1 MSENFKDELNCIADS
16 YRSYIKRDIIDC
28 FIALLKNNMT
38 KQSRIGLKSG
48 KISIEDIYN
57 NISESYLDNL
67 DAILI
72 EEAHELENDITDVFV
87 WLLEEVCK
95 THIFRGICIE
105 YINDDVDNSR
115 YISFS
120 W

>member
-1 MSENFKDELNCIADS
+1 MPENFKDELNGIADN
-16 YRSYIKRDIIDC
+16 YRSYIKRDIIDG
-28 FIALLKNNMT
+28 FIALLKNNMR
-38 KQSRIGLKSG
+38 KQSFIGLKSG

-57 NISESYLDNL
+57 NISESYLDHL

-72 EEAHELENDITDVFV
+72 EEAHELENDITDVLD

-105 YINDDVDNSR
+105 
-115 YISFS
+115 
-120 W
+120 